1 MWINGFS
8 GNATDSFSGHN
19 GSEFSTV
26 DNIND
31 RAPKCCPC
39 ARAYGGGWWFH
50 RYVWDFWLVDIAEQP
65 IKRLEISKNVLHK
78 GKNMISRVFFSCNFT
93 YTKMTFFFHY
103 SCFES
108 NLNGEYH
115 ENPLDNDYYR
125 GIIWELWRGDYSL
138 KSSKMMIRSR
148 AFQST
153 WKNK

>member
-1 MWINGFS
+1 MMLSLLLF
-8 GNATDSFSGHN
+8 T
-19 GSEFSTV
+19 TK
-26 DNIND
+26 ND
-31 RAPKCCPC
+31 
-39 ARAYGGGWWFH
+39 
-50 RYVWDFWLVDIAEQP
+50 
-65 IKRLEISKNVLHK
+65 
-78 GKNMISRVFFSCNFT
+78 FFP
-93 YTKMTFFFHY
+93 Y

-153 WKNK
+153 WKNKKGALPNFRIWINNILIIFSILYSSIHTGAFFCDLQCNKVKLNFTNIKFFKAKKYIYHRFPP

>member
-1 MWINGFS
+1 MVGIWLRSQSKALKFQKS
-8 GNATDSFSGHN
+8 
-19 GSEFSTV
+19 STKWQKYFFE
-26 DNIND
+26 NSSTLTKND
-31 RAPKCCPC
+31 
-39 ARAYGGGWWFH
+39 
-50 RYVWDFWLVDIAEQP
+50 I
-65 IKRLEISKNVLHK
+65 
-78 GKNMISRVFFSCNFT
+78 FFP
-93 YTKMTFFFHY
+93 Y

-153 WKNK
+153 

>member
-1 MWINGFS
+1 MEMIHNLTNERASPMSLRIELEDFNNTMVVAEYSQFRIDSVDYNYRLWINGFS

-50 RYVWDFWLVDIAEQP
+50 
-65 IKRLEISKNVLHK
+65 
-78 GKNMISRVFFSCNFT
+78 
-93 YTKMTFFFHY
+93 

-153 WKNK
+153 

>member
-65 IKRLEISKNVLHK
+65 IKRLEISKNVLQK
-78 GKNMISRVFFSCNFT
+78 GKNMISRVFFS
-93 YTKMTFFFHY
+93 YTKNDFFFTTAV
-103 SCFES
+103 S
-108 NLNGEYH
+108 NPISMVNITKTLWTMTIIVALFGNYGAEIIPWSHQKWWYGQELFKAH
-115 ENPLDNDYYR
+115 EK
-125 GIIWELWRGDYSL
+125 I
-138 KSSKMMIRSR
+138 
-148 AFQST
+148 
-153 WKNK
+153 NK